1 MYTGD
6 ESTVTSSK
14 LLKYKR
20 VARVSDAV
28 APITMFQ
35 RMKGDSNTDIS
46 DKVWFPFPSLT
57 RKITGVR
64 WQLSLQVTSYLSK
77 HAFRVNGI
85 DDKSD
90 ATSLLANIRLL
101 REVPPFCKDPYEGK
115 RPL

>member
-46 DKVWFPFPSLT
+46 DKVSFPSLPCLE
-57 RKITGVR
+57 R
-64 WQLSLQVTSYLSK
+64 
-77 HAFRVNGI
+77 
-85 DDKSD
+85 
-90 ATSLLANIRLL
+90 
-101 REVPPFCKDPYEGK
+101 
-115 RPL
+115 